1 MQIFR
6 LYVYLHSQQS
16 ILFMAKKP
24 DASASQTSGR
34 TGTLSQGESL
44 KVRHEGP
51 RFTRLN
57 YILMGIGAVLLI
69 LGYIFIGGGEQRGN
83 HFDPAEVYHPMRI
96 TIAPILILLGF
107 LVEVVAIFYKSRL
120 KDSQEQA

>member
-1 MQIFR
+1 M
-6 LYVYLHSQQS
+6 V
-16 ILFMAKKP
+16 KKP
-24 DASASQTSGR
+24 DAKASRKSGG
-34 TGTLSQGESL
+34 TGTLTHTKNL
-44 KVRHEGP
+44 NVRHEGP

-57 YILMGIGAVLLI
+57 YILMGIGALLLI

-107 LVEVVAIFYKSRL
+107 LVEVVAIFYKAQF
-120 KDSQEQA
+120 KGTHEQA

>member
-1 MQIFR
+1 
-6 LYVYLHSQQS
+6 
-16 ILFMAKKP
+16 MAKKP

>member
-1 MQIFR
+1 
-6 LYVYLHSQQS
+6 
-16 ILFMAKKP
+16 MAKKP
-24 DASASQTSGR
+24 DAKASRKSGR
-34 TGTLSQGESL
+34 TAPLTQEKSL
-44 KVRHEGP
+44 RVRHEGP

-57 YILMGIGAVLLI
+57 YILMGIGAVLLV
-69 LGYIFIGGGEQRGN
+69 LGYIFIGGGEQRGD

-107 LVEVVAIFYKSRL
+107 LVEVVAIFYKARF